1 MLGLSQEVSDRTE
14 TSPKVSVNPLLAHH
28 DSLGSTLILF
38 ESSWIFLPWAP
49 STTRGSNLGEAAGNL
64 LAVGESNP
72 C

>member
-38 ESSWIFLPWAP
+38 ESSRTLDI
-49 STTRGSNLGEAAGNL
+49 STLGTIHH
-64 LAVGESNP
+64 
-72 C
+72 